1 MAITKVKTL
10 GITDANVTAAKL
22 STDSVETAKITA
34 SNVTN
39 AKLGSDISAA
49 KLTAGTVDNARLPS
63 TISDKTVQATTP
75 ITIKGDGSSA
85 DGKLILNCSQN
96 THGVSIAAPPH
107 SAAQS
112 YNLVLPSTA
121 PGANKILQ
129 TDGSGN
135 LSWVD
140 QGASGKIGQVVHA
153 VKTDTMSSSTGE
165 TWTDVTGLSV
175 SLTPAA
181 TSSKILVTACVIMT
195 AGDWNSWRIVDGS
208 GSIITGFV
216 GDADGSRERTTAG
229 VPYMTTST
237 IAYTMSHQALDSPSS
252 TSAQTYK
259 VQIWAN
265 GASTA
270 KYINRTSADSN
281 NDYSCRGISTITAME
296 ILA

>member
-96 THGVSIAAPPH
+96 THGVSIAGPPH

-140 QGASGKIGQVVHA
+140 AGGGKIGQVLQT
-153 VKTDTMSSSTGE
+153 VKTDRSTYATAAWADISGMS
-165 TWTDVTGLSV
+165 VTI
-175 SLTPAA
+175 TPSA
-181 TSSKILVTACVIMT
+181 TNSKILVMT
-195 AGDWNSWRIVDGS
+195 DA
-208 GSIITGFV
+208 FV
-216 GDADGSRERTTAG
+216 SVTSNYGVHIKLLRDTTDIYIGDAASSRSRASKG
-229 VPYMTTST
+229 AVYYHGASGFSM
-237 IAYTMSHQALDSPSS
+237 AFHYLDSPST
-252 TSAQTYK
+252 TSATTYK
-259 VQIWAN
+259 LQWYPEN
-265 GASTA
+265 TSTA
-270 KYINRTSADSN
+270 AIGGTQSDGDAVYNSRTANS
-281 NDYSCRGISTITAME
+281 ITVME
-296 ILA
+296 VLA

>member
-22 STDSVETAKITA
+22 ATDSVETAKITA

-96 THGVSIAAPPH
+96 SHGVSIAAPPH

>member
-22 STDSVETAKITA
+22 ATDSVETAKITA

-49 KLTAGTVDNARLPS
+49 KLTAGTISGDRLPAP
-63 TISDKTVQATTP
+63 TL
-75 ITIKGDGSSA
+75 TIKGDGSSA

-96 THGVSIAAPPH
+96 SHGVSIQAPPH

-140 QGASGKIGQVVHA
+140 SGGGKVNQVQYGLLTSHA
-153 VKTDTMSSSTGE
+153 QSSTTTG
-165 TWTDVTGLSV
+165 TWTDITGLNV
-175 SLTPAA
+175 SITPSA
-181 TSSKILVTACVIMT
+181 T
-195 AGDWNSWRIVDGS
+195 N
-208 GSIITGFV
+208 SIIYIQYSVVSCTTGADYSFFNV
-216 GDADGSRERTTAG
+216 LRDIGGAGYGSWTGSQGDADSTNKRVSAA
-229 VPYMTTST
+229 MAFTTSNNQIT
-237 IAYTMSHQALDSPSS
+237 TSEGSLLKDATHNT
-252 TSAQTYK
+252 TSAITYK
-259 VQIWAN
+259 VQFIS
-265 GASTA
+265 GGGTFR
-270 KYINRTSADSN
+270 INRPDNATTGSSGMRSLSYIMA
-281 NDYSCRGISTITAME
+281 TE
-296 ILA
+296 VLA